1 MIEGVGRVSPGS
13 LAWGHSY
20 SVAVRRSILRIAAAS
35 PAESRTHPRTENR
48 RAMRRM
54 GTSSIGSRNQGKV
67 PQYRKLPGLTECFP
81 PVLPEL
87 SSEEWPGL

>member
-35 PAESRTHPRTENR
+35 PAESRTCKILDADTK
-48 RAMRRM
+48 
-54 GTSSIGSRNQGKV
+54 GK
-67 PQYRKLPGLTECFP
+67 
-81 PVLPEL
+81 PVLI
-87 SSEEWPGL
+87 S